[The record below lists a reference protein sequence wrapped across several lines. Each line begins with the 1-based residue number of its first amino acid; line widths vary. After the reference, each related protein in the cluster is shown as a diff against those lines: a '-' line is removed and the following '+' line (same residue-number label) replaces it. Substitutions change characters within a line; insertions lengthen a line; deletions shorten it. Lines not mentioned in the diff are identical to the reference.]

1 MGKLP
6 LTWRQ
11 VAFCTLLIAAMAL
24 LLTSHDIVAQAVREG
39 LLLCTQNVIPSLFPL
54 FIAVSL
60 LIGSGVGDLFP
71 PQTAVLL
78 LGLLGGY
85 PVGAKAIAD
94 LVRTGS
100 LDRKAGQRLLLC
112 CNNAGPAFILGIA
125 GHTVFGSAA
134 VGWALYGIHALS
146 ALILFALIPR
156 ETAISRSP
164 HALPPFARVFVDAVR
179 AGVTA
184 MANICGF
191 VVLFWVVLRLL
202 TTYTG
207 LCHPLLLGA
216 VELTNGILALPNH
229 AGGFVMAAA
238 LLGFGG
244 LSVHCQTAA
253 VLEGSGLKLLPY
265 FLAKLVQAGI
275 SAVLAIA
282 VKGWL
287 FP

>member
-11 VAFCTLLIAAMAL
+11 VAFCTLLIAATAL
-24 LLTSHDIVAQAVREG
+24 LLASHDTVAQAVREG

-60 LIGSGVGDLFP
+60 LIGSGVGDVFS

-78 LGLLGGY
+78 LGLVGGY
-85 PVGAKAIAD
+85 PVGAKAIAE
-94 LVRTGS
+94 LVRTDS
-100 LDRKAGQRLLLC
+100 MDRKTGQRLLLC

-125 GHTVFGSAA
+125 GHSVFGSAA
-134 VGWALYGIHALS
+134 VGWALYGIHILS
-146 ALILFALIPR
+146 ALLLFVLIPHKKL
-156 ETAISRSP
+156 SRSSP
-164 HALPPFARVFVDAVR
+164 HASPPFARVFVDAVR

-191 VVLFWVVLRLL
+191 VVLFLVALRLL

-216 VELTNGILALPNH
+216 VELTNGILALPNSG
-229 AGGFVMAAA
+229 GGFIMAAA

-253 VLEGSGLKLLPY
+253 VLAESELNLLPY
-265 FLAKLVQAGI
+265 LLAKLVQAGI
-275 SAVLAIA
+275 SAVLAMA
-282 VKGWL
+282 VKGWF